1 MAIEFVGFTDVC
13 RISGAIPLADDRLSD
28 MLNSVARI
36 VVRNADVEEID
47 GGRMERLDVTVPTG
61 DFLAVAGSGR
71 RGLESQRRKTLK
83 RRVRMGLGRYS
94 VSGYLHVLES
104 AHTESLNGRPDALLV
119 GRDLLVPVT
128 EATIGYDRAGEN
140 PGSRRR
146 MTIAR
151 IRTTW
156 TPTRAMRRSVP
167 ASSRTSRGPSPTRSG
182 GQPSTTGTPRTLKP
196 PST

>member
-13 RISGAIPLADDRLSD
+13 RISGAISLADDRLSD

-71 RGLESQRRKTLK
+71 RGLESQRRRTIK

-104 AHTESLNGRPDALLV
+104 AHAESQSGRLDALLV
-119 GRDLLVPVT
+119 GRDLLVPLT
-128 EATIGYDRAGEN
+128 EATIGYDRNGETREESWETILINRSRVAWIEAADDDQQEPPDAGDAEARDAAIRARFVKDFT
-140 PGSRRR
+140 GSV
-146 MTIAR
+146 AD
-151 IRTTW
+151 
-156 TPTRAMRRSVP
+156 
-167 ASSRTSRGPSPTRSG
+167 
-182 GQPSTTGTPRTLKP
+182 
-196 PST
+196 

>member
-28 MLNSVARI
+28 MLNSVGRV

-61 DFLAVAGSGR
+61 DFLAVVGSGR
-71 RGLESQRRKTLK
+71 RGLESQRRRTLK

-104 AHTESLNGRPDALLV
+104 AHVESLNGRVDALLV

-128 EATIGYDRAGEN
+128 EATIGYDRGGETREESWDTILIN
-140 PGSRRR
+140 RSRVAWIEAADDDEQEPPDGTDPEARDAAIRSRFVKDFTGSV
-146 MTIAR
+146 AD
-151 IRTTW
+151 
-156 TPTRAMRRSVP
+156 
-167 ASSRTSRGPSPTRSG
+167 
-182 GQPSTTGTPRTLKP
+182 
-196 PST
+196 

>member
-1 MAIEFVGFTDVC
+1 MAIEFVGFTAVC

-28 MLNSVARI
+28 MLNSVGRV

-47 GGRMERLDVTVPTG
+47 GGRMEKLDVTVPTG

-71 RGLESQRRKTLK
+71 RGLESQRRRTLK

-104 AHTESLNGRPDALLV
+104 AHAESLNGRPDALLV

-128 EATIGYDRAGEN
+128 EATIGYDRGGEN
-140 PGSRRR
+140 REESWETILINRSRVAWIEAADDDEQEPPDGSDPE
-146 MTIAR
+146 AR
-151 IRTTW
+151 DAAIRSRFVKDFTG
-156 TPTRAMRRSVP
+156 SV
-167 ASSRTSRGPSPTRSG
+167 AD
-182 GQPSTTGTPRTLKP
+182 
-196 PST
+196 

>member
-13 RISGAIPLADDRLSD
+13 RISGAISLADDRLSD

-71 RGLESQRRKTLK
+71 RGLESQRRRTLK

-104 AHTESLNGRPDALLV
+104 AHAESLNGRPDALLL
-119 GRDLLVPVT
+119 GRRDLLVPLT
-128 EATIGYDRAGEN
+128 EATIGYDRNGEN
-140 PGSRRR
+140 REEAWETILINRSRVAWIEAADDDRQEPPDDTDPEARDAAIRARFVKDFTGSV
-146 MTIAR
+146 AD
-151 IRTTW
+151 
-156 TPTRAMRRSVP
+156 
-167 ASSRTSRGPSPTRSG
+167 
-182 GQPSTTGTPRTLKP
+182 
-196 PST
+196 

>member
-13 RISGAIPLADDRLSD
+13 RISGAISLADDRLSD

-61 DFLAVAGSGR
+61 DFLAVAASGR
-71 RGLESQRRKTLK
+71 RGLESQRRRTLK

-104 AHTESLNGRPDALLV
+104 AHAESAHGRLDALLV
-119 GRDLLVPVT
+119 GRDLLVPLT
-128 EATIGYDRAGEN
+128 EATIGYDRNGETREESWETILIN
-140 PGSRRR
+140 RSRVAWIEKADDDQEPPDGTDPEARDAAIRSRFVKDFTGSV
-146 MTIAR
+146 AD
-151 IRTTW
+151 
-156 TPTRAMRRSVP
+156 
-167 ASSRTSRGPSPTRSG
+167 
-182 GQPSTTGTPRTLKP
+182 
-196 PST
+196 